1 MLKPI
6 HRSALRYTLI
16 PLMAILLSA
25 CGGGRP
31 IHYYTVELPPT
42 PEPSTSVYP
51 ITLLIGRIGSPEI
64 MEDEAI
70 VYRSGPNSIGT
81 YDYHHWVEPPVRM
94 LKVVLFRRLRAS
106 GKYQSVAD
114 LGSAAQGDYVLQGR
128 LYDFEEVDTG
138 GSIAA
143 LVSMEFELL
152 DRRTRKTVWTHFY
165 SRTVPVQ
172 GKQISDVVAA
182 LDHNLS
188 QGLDEIADGLNTYF
202 SANLPAKS
210 QAGQS

>member
-1 MLKPI
+1 MLKPTY
-6 HRSALRYTLI
+6 RRMLRYGFI
-16 PLMAILLSA
+16 PLVAVLLNA
-25 CGGGRP
+25 CGSGRP
-31 IHYYTVELPPT
+31 IHYYTVETPPA

-64 MEDEAI
+64 LEDEPIA
-70 VYRSGPNSIGT
+70 YRSGPNEIGT

-94 LKVVLFRRLRAS
+94 LKVMLFRRLRAS

-128 LYDFEEVDTG
+128 LYDFEEMDSG
-138 GSIAA
+138 GIGA
-143 LVSMEFELL
+143 LVSMEFSLI
-152 DRRTRKTVWTHFY
+152 DHRTRKTVWTHFY

-182 LDHNLS
+182 LDHNVS
-188 QGLDEIADGLNTYF
+188 QGLGEIEDGLNTYF
-202 SANLPAKS
+202 SANLPAKPPT
-210 QAGQS
+210 GPR